1 MVFESFNWL
10 FFIALTAA
18 HFAVRGRARL
28 TLSYCGGVYFI
39 YVYSPTSL
47 AILSP
52 VALLIIGPYLFQES
66 ESRNQFYGFMWL
78 LMWGIYYL
86 FVTTYRFDQ
95 TEYFPFE
102 ILVLGAYN
110 LARFYHVLID
120 LNFLRYRGLNWDEIL
135 AYLFFPP
142 ILFCGPLEK
151 IQEFLKFYRNDTSFK
166 QIDYKGSAKLFAF
179 AIFQGAIA
187 EFCSTA
193 LTPDLVDFSKITL
206 LPLIVYIVGIGWEIH
221 FRLSSYINFARGFA
235 WLMGYRFEKPNFQ
248 KPYAA
253 RSVAGFW
260 SRWNMSLSRWTRE
273 YLFYGNIE
281 DFSAKRVITI
291 LGLFWCL
298 VGILHGISWHYFTW
312 GLLMGSTIL
321 FNFAYIFARY
331 HWDWLMKID
340 AQYIPIYVKRTITI
354 IWIHASCIL
363 LVPQCE
369 DIIISVHRILF
380 L

>member
-1 MVFESFNWL
+1 MVFDSFNWL
-10 FFIALTAA
+10 FFIILTLA
-18 HFAVRGRARL
+18 HFVVAGRFRL
-28 TLSYCGGVYFI
+28 ALCYLSGAYF
-39 YVYSPTSL
+39 VHAYSPTSM
-47 AILSP
+47 AILTP
-52 VALLIIGPYLFQES
+52 VALLMIGPYLFQES
-66 ESRNQFYGFMWL
+66 EFRNQLNGFIWL
-78 LMWGIYYL
+78 LVWILYYL
-86 FVTTYRFDQ
+86 FVSNHKFDH
-95 TEYFPFE
+95 TNYFPYE

-110 LARFYHVLID
+110 LARFYHVFKD
-120 LNFLRYRGLNWDEIL
+120 LNFLRLRGPTWDEIL

-151 IQEFLKFYRNDTSFK
+151 MQEFLKFYKNPTPFSSIDFK
-166 QIDYKGSAKLFAF
+166 GAGRLFMH

-187 EFCSTA
+187 EFCSSA
-193 LTPDLVDFSKITL
+193 LTPELIDFSQISL
-206 LPLIVYIVGIGWEIH
+206 IPMIVYILGIGWEIH

-235 WLMGYRFEKPNFQ
+235 WLMGYHFERPNFQ
-248 KPYAA
+248 APYSA

-281 DFSAKRVITI
+281 DFSIRRVTI
-291 LGLFWCL
+291 VLALFWCL

-321 FNFAYIFARY
+321 LNFAYIFARY
-331 HWDWLMKID
+331 HWNWLMKFD
-340 AQYIPIYVKRTITI
+340 LQYIPLSLKRIITI

-363 LVPQCE
+363 LVPECD
-369 DIIISVHRILF
+369 DIINTIYRILF

>member
-10 FFIALTAA
+10 FFIALILV
-18 HFAVRGRARL
+18 HFVVTGRIRL
-28 TLSYCGGVYFI
+28 GLSYLSGIYFVYA
-39 YVYSPTSL
+39 YSPTSL

-66 ESRNQFYGFMWL
+66 ETRNQFYGFMWL
-78 LMWGIYYL
+78 AMWGLYYL
-86 FVTTYRFDQ
+86 FVSNHNFDQ
-95 TEYFPFE
+95 REYFPYE

-110 LARFYHVLID
+110 LARFYHVFND
-120 LNFLRYRGLNWDEIL
+120 LNFLRYRGPKWDEIL

-151 IQEFLKFYRNDTSFK
+151 IQEFLKFYKNHACYKS
-166 QIDYKGSAKLFAF
+166 IDYKGSAKLLSIAV
-179 AIFQGAIA
+179 FQGAIA

-193 LTPDLVDFSKITL
+193 LTPDLVDFSEITL
-206 LPLIVYIVGIGWEIH
+206 FPLIVYVLGIGWEIH
-221 FRLSSYINFARGFA
+221 FRLASYINFTRGFA
-235 WLMGYRFEKPNFQ
+235 WLMGYHFEKPNFQ
-248 KPYAA
+248 APYSA

-281 DFSAKRVITI
+281 DFSAKRVII
-291 LGLFWCL
+291 VLGLFWCL

-321 FNFAYIFARY
+321 FNFAYIYARY
-331 HWDWLMKID
+331 HWDWLMKVD
-340 AQYIPIYVKRTITI
+340 AQFIPLSVKRAVTIV
-354 IWIHASCIL
+354 WIHASCIL
-363 LVPQCE
+363 LVPECE
-369 DIIISVHRILF
+369 DIIKSLHRILS